1 MYNNMKVVMVGNDQ
15 IEIDE
20 KRPARP
26 IYEVKQAKND
36 KGTKIKNMFTIIV
49 LHPNKDPE
57 TQENKVLYNEN
68 HRCEDYFEALDK
80 AKEIIETKFADLETE
95 YEEIKFIPKPATGK
109 KKLRTQDG
117 GEFEDDEN
125 NVHEVKSSKKISKQK
140 ATRKKVTKKKV
151 SRKKTSKK
159 TNKKSSKKKATK
171 KVVKKTA
178 KKKATKKKVSRKKVS
193 KKTTN
198 NTVNQ
203 KNNVKKSKKKGKK
216 SS

>member
-20 KRPARP
+20 KRPAKP

-36 KGTKIKNMFTIIV
+36 KGTKIKNMFTIII

-57 TQENKVLYNEN
+57 TQENKILYNEN

-117 GEFEDDEN
+117 GEFENEDKNESEASKISKKKTTRKKASKKK
-125 NVHEVKSSKKISKQK
+125 VAKKKTSKKI
-140 ATRKKVTKKKV
+140 AKKVTKKKVTKKSTKKKV

-159 TNKKSSKKKATK
+159 QS
-171 KVVKKTA
+171 
-178 KKKATKKKVSRKKVS
+178 KKVS
-193 KKTTN
+193 KRRN
-198 NTVNQ
+198 NT
-203 KNNVKKSKKKGKK
+203 KISKKKGKK
-216 SS
+216 

>member
-20 KRPARP
+20 KRPAKP

-36 KGTKIKNMFTIIV
+36 KGTKIKNMFTIII

-57 TQENKVLYNEN
+57 TQENKILYNEN

-117 GEFEDDEN
+117 GEFENEDKNESEASKTSKKKTTRKKASKKK
-125 NVHEVKSSKKISKQK
+125 VAKKKTSKKI
-140 ATRKKVTKKKV
+140 AKKVTKKKVTKKSTKKKV

-159 TNKKSSKKKATK
+159 QS
-171 KVVKKTA
+171 
-178 KKKATKKKVSRKKVS
+178 KKVS
-193 KKTTN
+193 KRKN
-198 NTVNQ
+198 NT
-203 KNNVKKSKKKGKK
+203 KISKKKGKK
-216 SS
+216 